1 MSYYIKSNRV
11 HKPSTVSLDAKTNKS
26 EDFNCCMICVRNCS
40 NEELYH

>member
-11 HKPSTVSLDAKTNKS
+11 HKPSNLTLESKNNKT

-40 NEELYH
+40 AE